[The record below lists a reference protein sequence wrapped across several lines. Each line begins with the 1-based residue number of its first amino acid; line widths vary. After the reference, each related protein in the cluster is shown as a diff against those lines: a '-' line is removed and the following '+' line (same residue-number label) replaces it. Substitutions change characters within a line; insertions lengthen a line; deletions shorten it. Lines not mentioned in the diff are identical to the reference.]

1 MDQAETGQSEQDSV
15 LAQEKL
21 EILRREIAIGLNDL
35 ANGRLS
41 SLTIEEIAAEV
52 ASA

>member
-1 MDQAETGQSEQDSV
+1 MDQAETGQSEHESA
-15 LAQEKL
+15 LAQERL
-21 EILRREIAIGLNDL
+21 DILRREIAIGLNDV